1 MPQKYQ
7 KYLTD
12 ASMGNVLM
20 NSTLAC
26 RLNYDIS
33 QIIKQLLHEPF
44 SAGSEP
50 NIQILEKR
58 FTGSRTTRTEMVWS
72 VLENNV
78 CCVYI
83 EEFYSEMSYR
93 FQINQNICSLR
104 RTRTKLYPEKSHKSG
119 VKIQGKS
126 NTLRRKKRWF
136 PISLRIPLS

>member
-50 NIQILEKR
+50 NIQILDNR
-58 FTGSRTTRTEMVWS
+58 FTGSRTTRTEIVWS

-78 CCVYI
+78 CFIYL
-83 EEFYSEMSYR
+83 EEFYSEMPNR
-93 FQINQNICSLR
+93 FHINQNTSSFYNYIMR
-104 RTRTKLYPEKSHKSG
+104 RSHELGTKLK
-119 VKIQGKS
+119 GKT
-126 NTLRRKKRWF
+126 NTHGRKQRWF
-136 PISLRIPLS
+136 PISLRIPLL

>member
-50 NIQILEKR
+50 NIQILENR
-58 FTGSRTTRTEMVWS
+58 FTGSRTRKTEMVRG
-72 VLENNV
+72 VLEKNV
-78 CCVYI
+78 CLLYF
-83 EEFYSEMSYR
+83 EEFCFE
-93 FQINQNICSLR
+93 
-104 RTRTKLYPEKSHKSG
+104 
-119 VKIQGKS
+119 
-126 NTLRRKKRWF
+126 TL
-136 PISLRIPLS
+136 LH

>member
-33 QIIKQLLHEPF
+33 QIIQQLLHEPL

-50 NIQILEKR
+50 NIQILENR
-58 FTGSRTTRTEMVWS
+58 FTGSSRRRTEMVRGA
-72 VLENNV
+72 LEKECMFALFRRILFGNSFTLIDFAT
-78 CCVYI
+78 Y
-83 EEFYSEMSYR
+83 
-93 FQINQNICSLR
+93 FQMPYLQI
-104 RTRTKLYPEKSHKSG
+104 
-119 VKIQGKS
+119 
-126 NTLRRKKRWF
+126 
-136 PISLRIPLS
+136 